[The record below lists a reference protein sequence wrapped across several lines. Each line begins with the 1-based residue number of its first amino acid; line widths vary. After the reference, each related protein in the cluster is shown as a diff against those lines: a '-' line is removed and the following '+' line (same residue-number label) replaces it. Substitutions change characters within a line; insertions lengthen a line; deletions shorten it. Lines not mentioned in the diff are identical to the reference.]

1 MRDKAKVVNFGIIY
15 GMSDFGLSKSLKIK
29 KTEAAKYIENYFRK
43 HAGVKKFIDDVI
55 AQAKKDGYV
64 CTLLGRKRPLPD
76 INSPNMGLRNFAERT
91 AINTPV
97 QGTAADIIKVAMI
110 NIHNQLIKKE
120 LRTKM
125 LLQVHDEL
133 VFEVPD
139 DELDEVAG
147 LVGREM
153 SEAVKL
159 NVPVKVHI
167 SSGAN
172 WAEAKA

>member
-1 MRDKAKVVNFGIIY
+1 
-15 GMSDFGLSKSLKIK
+15 
-29 KTEAAKYIENYFRK
+29 
-43 HAGVKKFIDDVI
+43 VKKFIDDII

-76 INSPNMGLRNFAERT
+76 INNPNMGLRNFAERT

-110 NIHNQLIKKE
+110 NIQGQLQSKK

-125 LLQVHDEL
+125 IIQVHDEL

-139 DELDEVAG
+139 EELAEIKK
-147 LVGREM
+147 LVESEM
-153 SEAVKL
+153 VNAVKL
-159 NVPVKVHI
+159 SVPVKVHI
-167 SSGAN
+167 AAGKN